1 MTERDSPTL
10 TFGKFKGRTLKS
22 LLNTPEGIAYVR
34 WLANSSN
41 GLGLNQEFRLAAK
54 AALKKAGL

>member
-1 MTERDSPTL
+1 MTDSPTL
-10 TFGKFKGRTLKS
+10 TFGKYKGRTLRS

-34 WLANSSN
+34 WLATRGAPWG
-41 GLGLNQEFRLAAK
+41 GLAK